1 MKGMN
6 DMGLLDRVVDKV
18 ADKALT
24 LATKKIQ
31 EIMTEA
37 VYKAAD
43 HAKTT
48 ANPWDDI
55 IVEEIRRGLNIPRRD
70 KPEEPPKRD

>member
-1 MKGMN
+1 
-6 DMGLLDRVVDKV
+6 MGLLDRVVDKV
-18 ADKALT
+18 ANKALT

-31 EIMTEA
+31 DILSEA
-37 VYKAAD
+37 IYKAED

-55 IVEEIRRGLNIPRRD
+55 IVEEIRRGLNIPRRTPD
-70 KPEEPPKRD
+70 EPENKS